1 MVHIWHEDSENS
13 ATQKF
18 WEFLRDNDVS
28 QTLKGADIRGFSGN
42 ENLQSYIEEAYFD
55 INDTYY
61 IFMDYV
67 KDNIWA
73 YNTWCDTR
81 NYIKSE
87 KLNNVIMSRLNCFE
101 FMILEF
107 SYFREWT
114 KPLKGLS
121 KDYLEA
127 EKILSDYVKIIR
139 ARKSWRQNEDILK
152 YALKINN
159 ITEGSDG
166 WRYNV
171 KKITSEQLSTSIL
184 SILTNGGRTK
194 FGVSKTKL
202 GDCWITSCCTNTKS
216 NVTGICALHLLQYSA
231 KIKADK
237 LWKFAANNYIK

>member
-1 MVHIWHEDSENS
+1 MILEII
-13 ATQKF
+13 
-18 WEFLRDNDVS
+18 L
-28 QTLKGADIRGFSGN
+28 
-42 ENLQSYIEEAYFD
+42 
-55 INDTYY
+55 
-61 IFMDYV
+61 
-67 KDNIWA
+67 
-73 YNTWCDTR
+73 
-81 NYIKSE
+81 KSE

-166 WRYNV
+166 WRNKV

-184 SILTNGGRTK
+184 SKMIK
-194 FGVSKTKL
+194 WWK
-202 GDCWITSCCTNTKS
+202 D
-216 NVTGICALHLLQYSA
+216 
-231 KIKADK
+231 KI
-237 LWKFAANNYIK
+237 WS